1 MRVMID
7 TNAYSSF
14 KRGNRDMIE
23 ALAKADEIIVPAI
36 VLGELR
42 AGFHGGNR
50 ENDYLLELEEFLAS
64 PRVSVHSLGEGTA
77 IFYAEIC
84 TSLRAAGKPIPTN
97 DLWIAA
103 ITLETG
109 SILLSSDAHFD
120 AFHGLIRR

>member
-14 KRGNRDMIE
+14 KRGNRDTIE
-23 ALAKADEIIVPAI
+23 ALAKADEILVPAI

-50 ENDYLLELEEFLAS
+50 ENDNLIELEEFLAS
-64 PRVSVHSLGEGTA
+64 PRVSVHSLGEGTS
-77 IFYAEIC
+77 IFYAEIYL
-84 TSLRAAGKPIPTN
+84 SLRAAGKPIPTN

-103 ITLETG
+103 AILETG
-109 SILLSSDAHFD
+109 SILLSGDTHFD
-120 AFHGLIRR
+120 AVHGLIRR